1 MALSLALRA
10 SLGRQFFW
18 NVRYPLAITTLL
30 TVANCIYETFHAVY
44 PALPEFANSTIWD
57 VFRSGTF
64 VLSIVIGMKI
74 NQVYQRYWLARQS
87 YGGYLDSAN
96 ARTGC
101 PYSLAHSLPSRSL
114 AQAPCGTHRL
124 YSRLLPLPSPP
135 PYIRLTLT
143 RSTIASAAIS
153 TRSPSSCI
161 YTPPSPP

>member
-30 TVANCIYETFHAVY
+30 IVANCIYETFHSLH
-44 PALPEFANSTIWD
+44 PALPEFASTVIWD
-57 VFRSGTF
+57 VFRQGTF
-64 VLSIVIGMKI
+64 VLSIVLGMKI

-96 ARTGC
+96 ALALAARTRSLTRFPRAHSHRHPVVRVASTRIC
-101 PYSLAHSLPSRSL
+101 SHSLA
-114 AQAPCGTHRL
+114 
-124 YSRLLPLPSPP
+124 